1 MNTHAQVEALRSS
14 IRDVPDFPKPGIVFK
29 DITTLLRDPVLL
41 RRSLDL
47 MTVMCGDLPVDK
59 VVAIESRGFILGGA
73 LADRLGAGFVP
84 VRKPGK
90 LPWKS
95 RSASYELEYGTD
107 TLEMH
112 EDAVGPADRVLVVD
126 DVIATGGTAR
136 AVGDLCEALGASV
149 TGFAFLV
156 ELGFL
161 KGRDPPRRPRGPQPD
176 PVLSV
181 VLIYAVRIRLGL
193 APVAQLDR
201 ARAS

>member
-1 MNTHAQVEALRSS
+1 MRTEAHVEALKAA

-29 DITTLLRDPVLL
+29 DITTLLRDATLF
-41 RRSLDL
+41 RRALDL
-47 MTVMCGDLPVDK
+47 MTVLCGDLLVDK

-90 LPWKS
+90 LPWRT

-112 EDAVGPADRVLVVD
+112 EDALGPGDRVLVVD
-126 DVIATGGTAR
+126 DLIATGGTAR
-136 AVGDLCEALGASV
+136 AVGDLTVGLGASV
-149 TGFAFLV
+149 TAFAFLV

-161 KGRDPPRRPRGPQPD
+161 KGRDRLAGREVR
-176 PVLSV
+176 S
-181 VLIYAVRIRLGL
+181 LIRY
-193 APVAQLDR
+193 
-201 ARAS
+201 

>member
-1 MNTHAQVEALRSS
+1 MDIDTQVAGLKAA

-29 DITTLLRDPVLL
+29 DITTLLQEPVLF
-41 RRSLDL
+41 RRALDL

-95 RSASYELEYGTD
+95 RSARYDLEYGTD

-136 AVGDLCEALGASV
+136 AVADLTEALGASV
-149 TGFAFLV
+149 SGFAFLV

-161 KGRDPPRRPRGPQPD
+161 KGRERLPGREVR
-176 PVLSV
+176 S
-181 VLIYAVRIRLGL
+181 LIRF
-193 APVAQLDR
+193 
-201 ARAS
+201 

>member
-1 MNTHAQVEALRSS
+1 MDIDVQIAALKTA

-29 DITTLLRDPVLL
+29 DITTLLRDSLL
-41 RRSLDL
+41 FRRALDL
-47 MTVMCGDLPVDK
+47 MTVLCGDLSVDK

-95 RSASYELEYGTD
+95 RSARYELEYGTD

-136 AVGDLCEALGASV
+136 AAGDLCEALGASV
-149 TGFAFLV
+149 SGFAFLV

-161 KGRDPPRRPRGPQPD
+161 NGRDRLPGREVR
-176 PVLSV
+176 S
-181 VLIYAVRIRLGL
+181 LIRY
-193 APVAQLDR
+193 
-201 ARAS
+201 